1 MENHVRSLLERV
13 VGPGNTDVRIH
24 LDLSK
29 ASRERTEEHYEP
41 TKTALRSEHK
51 TEESTGAEGASVAGV
66 PGAQTNLPH
75 TDPAAATA
83 ETAPAG
89 GNVFRKT
96 QTRNW
101 EVDRVTEKTTMPAG
115 GTDRLSVAVLIDGS
129 YVTKGGKS
137 VFVPRTAEQIAQ
149 IDALVKNAVGFDE
162 KRGDSVRVEATQFAR
177 LDEEPAPEPKGLVA
191 FAKKQPMVVAAAAF
205 GLAMLIAITWLLLAK
220 RRRVAKVHAEAA
232 AALAAHQSP
241 LAGALGAGEA
251 IAGALP
257 EGATSGP
264 TSAELRAE
272 ALQIASR
279 DPATAAIILKKW
291 LNAPATP
298 AAAA

>member
-1 MENHVRSLLERV
+1 
-13 VGPGNTDVRIH
+13 
-24 LDLSK
+24 
-29 ASRERTEEHYEP
+29 
-41 TKTALRSEHK
+41 
-51 TEESTGAEGASVAGV
+51 
-66 PGAQTNLPH
+66 
-75 TDPAAATA
+75 
-83 ETAPAG
+83 
-89 GNVFRKT
+89 VFRKT

-115 GTDRLSVAVLIDGS
+115 GTDRLSVAVLVDGS
-129 YVTKGGKS
+129 YVMKGGKS

-149 IDALVKNAVGFDE
+149 LDAIVKNAVGFDE

-191 FAKKQPMVVAAAAF
+191 FAKKQPMLVAAAAF
-205 GLAMLIAITWLLLAK
+205 GLAALIAVTWLLLAK
-220 RRRVAKVHAEAA
+220 RRRVAKARAEAA
-232 AALAAHQSP
+232 LLAAHPSP

-251 IAGALP
+251 TAGALP
-257 EGATSGP
+257 EGAASGP
-264 TSAELRAE
+264 NSAELRAE